1 MALINYTN
9 VSVGVGGSN
18 LYANSASYSFQVP
31 MEGVRVLGQK
41 NAIAT
46 IPNGAVEGTINID
59 YVISTSDPGYSIFST
74 IVSNPGAY
82 QGTSVNIGSQTFS
95 QAYLTSHTISAEANA
110 IANGSLSFTVFGPGG
125 GPMGGGG
132 GGSATNIPIGHG
144 SASSAAISD
153 AIGFE
158 YNASIEWEPVYVL
171 GSQIALGI
179 TFRSA
184 RQSITARGMNA
195 GRFISQCPGS
205 DSVNISVGAICG
217 GGGGV
222 NASISNGKLTS
233 SESTV
238 SAGGYVE
245 GSFEIVRE
253 Y

>member
-9 VSVGVGGSN
+9 VSVSVGGSN
-18 LYANSASYSFQVP
+18 IYANSASYSFQVP

-59 YVISTSDPGYSIFST
+59 YIISAGDPGFNIFQT
-74 IVSNPGAY
+74 IVNNPGAY
-82 QGTSVNIGSQTFS
+82 QGTPVSIGGQSFAK
-95 QAYLTSHTISAEANA
+95 AYLTSHTLSAEANA
-110 IANGSLSFTVFGPGG
+110 IVNGSLSFTVFGPGG
-125 GPMGGGG
+125 GPMSQGGGG
-132 GGSATNIPIGHG
+132 TATNVPIGHG
-144 SASSAAISD
+144 SASSAISQ

-158 YNASIEWEPVYVL
+158 YNSSIEWEPIYIL
-171 GSQIALGI
+171 GSQTAIGI

-184 RQSITARGMNA
+184 RQSITARGLNA
-195 GRFISQCPGS
+195 GRAVSQCPGS
-205 DSVNISVGAICG
+205 DSVNVSVGAICG

-222 NASISNGKLTS
+222 NASISDGKLTS

>member
-9 VSVGVGGSN
+9 VSVNVGGSN

-59 YVISTSDPGYSIFST
+59 YIISAGDPGFSIFSA
-74 IVSNPGAY
+74 IVANPGVY
-82 QGTSVNIGSQTFS
+82 QGTNVSIGGQSFAK
-95 QAYLTSHTISAEANA
+95 AYLTSHTLSAEANA
-110 IANGSLSFTVFGPGG
+110 IVNGSLSFTVFGPGG
-125 GPMGGGG
+125 GPMSQGGGG
-132 GGSATNIPIGHG
+132 TVQDAPIGHG
-144 SASSAAISD
+144 SASAAISD

-158 YNASIEWEPVYVL
+158 YNASIEWEPVYIL
-171 GSQIALGI
+171 GSQTALGI

-184 RQSITARGMNA
+184 RQSITARGLNA
-195 GRFISQCPGS
+195 GRAVTQCPGS
-205 DSVNISVGAICG
+205 DSVTVSVGAICG

-222 NASISNGKLTS
+222 NTTIQNGKLTS

-245 GSFEIVRE
+245 GSFEIVKE